1 MQVQESEGEFAG
13 AQRVEGDP
21 NPSNNGIF
29 YFLSDHL
36 GSTTVTVD
44 ADGEP
49 VGELRYRAA
58 SRSAAEGPLLRG
70 DPLRRRRA
78 GDGLSVYW
86 ASGAKRD
93 RAVLLSGAVV

>member
-49 VGELRYRAA
+49 VGELRYREA
-58 SRSAAEGPLLRG
+58 SRSAAEGPRLRG
-70 DPLRRRRA
+70 EPPRQRRA
-78 GDGLSVYW
+78 GDGLPIY
-86 ASGAKRD
+86 
-93 RAVLLSGAVV
+93 RAA